1 MYRQIG
7 GIYAE
12 KPITQNVAMLL
23 LTHKP
28 RKWNKMTYHFNIKD
42 YGMQGHLFKMVNIDL
57 RKEINKIKDNPNA
70 VQSIEAFYIDYES
83 MLILI
88 TYHKKP
94 NELYFFKSI
103 RYGMQK
109 YNELRK
115 AIGIRIW
122 KIVFTV

>member
-28 RKWNKMTYHFNIKD
+28 RKWNKMTYFFNIKD
-42 YGMQGHLFKMVNIDL
+42 YGMHGHLFKMVNIDL

-70 VQSIEAFYIDYES
+70 VQSVEAFYIDYDS

-115 AIGIRIW
+115 AIGIRI
-122 KIVFTV
+122 